1 MALAAFALTACDNF
15 ELPTPQAPVNL
26 PEAPFTVGDVQFAP
40 AVDPIVLTA
49 ETPAEEMFT
58 VGTYIV
64 ENWPEAYDFAVAAE
78 ASSVAD
84 FSENVIEMNIDAAD
98 GVLAANAEHLIW
110 ATKQLYGSK
119 GEVPRQI
126 YIRYQLV
133 AEKDGHAAY
142 IVGDP
147 NHYYNAG
154 SISVTLP
161 KVAYEYEVVY
171 TPGPANGWSPTS
183 SMGLYPDEDFTLW
196 TGYAVVEDM
205 FKFSIDDAWS
215 VNWGGADGVLKE
227 GGDNIEAASGLYFIT
242 LNLPEQT
249 YELTP
254 ITTVGVIGD
263 AALGWS
269 DDVAL
274 APVNGN
280 YAIWSGKVVFNEAG
294 GWKFRMNNGWDL
306 NLGGALTDLI
316 QDGDNLAT
324 PGAGTYTVTLDLSKY
339 PYTCTVVGD

>member
-49 ETPAEEMFT
+49 ETPDEEMFK
-58 VGTYIV
+58 VGSYVV
-64 ENWPEAYDFAVAAE
+64 ENWPASYDFAVAAQ

-84 FSENVIEMNIDAAD
+84 FSENVIDMNIDAAD
-98 GVLAANAEHLIW
+98 GDLAANAEHLIW
-110 ATKQLYGSK
+110 AAKQLYGSK
-119 GEVPRQI
+119 GEIARQI
-126 YIRYQLV
+126 FIRYQV
-133 AEKDGHAAY
+133 IARNDGYNAY

-147 NHYYNAG
+147 GKYYNGG
-154 SISVTLP
+154 SFSVTLP

-171 TPGPANGWSPTS
+171 TPGPANGWSPTA

-196 TGYAVVEDM
+196 TGYAVIDGM

-227 GGDNIEAASGLYFIT
+227 GGDNIEVAESGLYFIT

-254 ITTVGVIGD
+254 ITAISVIGD
-263 AALGWS
+263 AALGWEA
-269 DDVAL
+269 DAAL

-280 YAIWSGKVVFNEAG
+280 YAIWSGQVVFNETG
-294 GWKFRMNNGWDL
+294 KWKFRMNNGWDL
-306 NLGGALTDLI
+306 NLGGAMTDLV
-316 QDGDNLAT
+316 QNGSDLAT
-324 PGAGTYTVTLDLSKY
+324 PGAGTYTVTLDLSKF
-339 PYTCTVVGD
+339 PYTCTVQ